1 MNVDISNKQ
10 YPKLDIR
17 INLKIH
23 SKTKDSITS
32 SWDGHDVSLLL
43 RLFKKLRVKFF
54 LFGGFD
60 SFLSLIF
67 LYDGPIRAKIYNFIN
82 NNVAEK
88 YNLKFK
94 LNEKDE
100 EASVYEKYFI
110 TLSEFENI
118 IDYFVNE
125 VRHDNERKFLIT
137 DTEFSVV
144 DENKEPKYWFEMG
157 SDTPFQITV
166 IDKINPEASREIL
179 IKALKELKKEI
190 EEEQHKK

>member
-1 MNVDISNKQ
+1 MNIDTIDREYIKF
-10 YPKLDIR
+10 DIR
-17 INLKIH
+17 
-23 SKTKDSITS
+23 TKGRRVGGTV
-32 SWDGHDVSLLL
+32 HDVSILL
-43 RLFKKLRVKFF
+43 RLFKKLGFKFF
-54 LFGGFD
+54 LFKE
-60 SFLSLIF
+60 LSLDDFFSIS
-67 LYDGPIRAKIYNFIN
+67 KIYNEQIRVKVFNFIN

-94 LNEKDE
+94 LSEKDE
-100 EASVYEKYFI
+100 EASIYEKYFI
-110 TLSEFENI
+110 TLREFEKI

-125 VRHDNERKFLIT
+125 VHHDNKRKFWIT
-137 DTEFSVV
+137 DAEFSVV